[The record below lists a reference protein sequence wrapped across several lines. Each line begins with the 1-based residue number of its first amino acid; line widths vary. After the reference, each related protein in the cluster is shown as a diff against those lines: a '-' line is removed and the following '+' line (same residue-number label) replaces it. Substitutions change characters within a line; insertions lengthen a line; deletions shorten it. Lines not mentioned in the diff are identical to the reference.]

1 MLHKSWQCCN
11 LSEISHDQMNEKHNT
26 QQHKIEQKAYTSNTI
41 SKTKKVE
48 ENTNKKIVV
57 SINAESEREKKED
70 TNNQTKIIL
79 ACYS

>member
-1 MLHKSWQCCN
+1 
-11 LSEISHDQMNEKHNT
+11 MNEKHNT

-41 SKTKKVE
+41 SKTKKVKWKE
-48 ENTNKKIVV
+48 KKAEKKFVV
-57 SINAESEREKKED
+57 SINAKSEREKKED